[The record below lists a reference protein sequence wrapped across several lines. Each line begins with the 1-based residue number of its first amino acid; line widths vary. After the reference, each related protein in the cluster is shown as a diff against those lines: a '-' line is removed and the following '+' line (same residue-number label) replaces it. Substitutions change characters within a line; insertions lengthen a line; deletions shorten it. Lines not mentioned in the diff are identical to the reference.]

1 MIGNTLK
8 LLTPA
13 AAAALAGMAGLAPRP
28 AYALLGAGGPAAA
41 AAPAGPAVAATHA
54 GPASSEGGLCTAAG
68 PDYYAFPLVTTRN
81 VPGTGLA
88 TGTAEVSFPA
98 TSPFSISL
106 ASDGSYRYDVSV
118 GLERA
123 KAPAR
128 GTLVVWVSTPDLNEV
143 ERIGP
148 LDEHLRARGQV
159 AWNKFLVVITL
170 EATDDPAAARWSGP
184 VAFRG
189 MSRSGMMHTMVGH
202 GAFQQEN
209 CAAYGY

>member
-1 MIGNTLK
+1 MHMTRTTSM
-8 LLTPA
+8 LL
-13 AAAALAGMAGLAPRP
+13 ALASPYLAAHAGSAPTGATLA
-28 AYALLGAGGPAAA
+28 AC
-41 AAPAGPAVAATHA
+41 APAGP
-54 GPASSEGGLCTAAG
+54 E
-68 PDYYAFPLVTTRN
+68 YYAFPLVTTRN

-88 TGTAEVSFPA
+88 TGTAEVSFSP

-106 ASDGSYRYDVSV
+106 AADGSYRYDV
-118 GLERA
+118 GIRLERA

-128 GTLVVWVSTPDLNEV
+128 GTLVAWVTTPDLTVV

-148 LDEHLRARGQV
+148 LDEQLRARGQV
-159 AWNKFLVVITL
+159 AWNKFLVVVTL
-170 EATDDPAAARWSGP
+170 EAADDPAAERWSGP

-202 GAFQQEN
+202 GLFQKEN